1 MKAMTTLAIRRP
13 RTVLIAWAL
22 LFLVGALLALRLDG
36 VLSGGGFTNPRA
48 EALLA
53 QETVE
58 ETFDEAPN
66 QLVVVLDADVPLT
79 PSDVEHAIDLAT
91 DAGAETITTAFD
103 QPGLVSEDGRTMAI
117 IAGFTEGS
125 TAVQNIVPR
134 LQAALDDAGIPGEAF
149 VTGQPAL
156 DYQLNDH
163 SKADALRAEIIVFPV
178 LIVVLLFVFGSIMAT
193 FLPLLVAGSALM
205 ISLGFGTLATGVTEI
220 SNLYSNIVSMI
231 GLAVAVDYSLFII
244 KRFREELAA
253 GRSTPEA
260 ITVTMATAGHSVLF
274 SGIAVALALSAL
286 FVPQVMAL
294 TSIALGGVAVSLVA
308 LGVTMFVLPAGL
320 ALLGTRIDAGRIP
333 FGRRRRPAGTG
344 QHVVRSRI
352 RRPGLVGAAG
362 VAALAL
368 AAIPVLGLSLQSP
381 VASATVLPADDPARQ
396 GLELLERNVGQE
408 GLFPVDVIVTF
419 PEGTQPVDAL
429 EATATAS
436 AWIADLSGA
445 DTVLD
450 AASLAPLGG
459 SAAIALEAGETPPPL
474 QRLWHAD
481 DAGITVRLL
490 ATTAEGPDSVSAHA
504 LVSDIR
510 TGLVDR
516 LPHGA
521 DVAVTGATA
530 QGLDFDETIIQ
541 SIPLIAAIVLT
552 LTFLMLAFAWRSVI
566 LPALALVF
574 NLLVVGASLGVL
586 TLLQGW
592 MSDDPLNSVT
602 PVLLFAVMFGLS
614 MDYMVIIMSRMR
626 ELYRAG
632 MPFEQSVLQ
641 GAARTRTM
649 INSAALIMIAVFL
662 SFTTAQIS
670 IVREIGIGL
679 AIAVALDA
687 VVIRMLVMPSI
698 LRALGPRSFGRRTEP
713 SAPSTA
719 ADTGIPAPV
728 PALT

>member
-1 MKAMTTLAIRRP
+1 MKTMTTFAIRRP

-22 LFLVGALLALRLDG
+22 LFVVGALFALRLDG

-53 QETVE
+53 QQTVE

-66 QLVVVLDADVPLT
+66 QLVIVLDADAPLT
-79 PSDVEHAIDLAT
+79 PSDVNQAADLAT
-91 DAGAETITTAFD
+91 DAGAKTITTAFD
-103 QPGLVSEDGRTMAI
+103 QPDLGSADGRTMAV
-117 IAGFTEGS
+117 IAGFTQDS
-125 TAVQNIVPR
+125 TAVQNIAPR
-134 LQAALDDAGIPGEAF
+134 LQAALDDASIVAEAF

-156 DYQLNDH
+156 DYQLNAH

-178 LIVVLLFVFGSIMAT
+178 LIVVLLFVFGSIVAT
-193 FLPLLVAGSALM
+193 LLPLLVAGSALM
-205 ISLGFGTLATGVTEI
+205 ISLGFGTLATGVTDI

-260 ITVTMATAGHSVLF
+260 ITVTMSTAGHSVLF

-286 FVPQVMAL
+286 FVPRVMAL
-294 TSIALGGVAVSLVA
+294 TSIALGGVVVSLVA
-308 LGVTMFVLPAGL
+308 LGITMLVLPAGL
-320 ALLGTRIDAGRIP
+320 ALLGARIDAGRIP
-333 FGRRRRPAGTG
+333 VRLRRRTNDAGPG
-344 QHVVRSRI
+344 IVRSRI
-352 RRPGLVGAAG
+352 RRPGIVGAAG

-368 AAIPVLGLSLQSP
+368 AAIPILGLSLQSP
-381 VASATVLPADDPARQ
+381 VASATVLPTDDPARQ

-408 GLFPVDVIVTF
+408 GLFPVDAIVTF
-419 PEGTQPVDAL
+419 PAGTQPVDAL
-429 EATATAS
+429 DATATAS
-436 AWIADLSGA
+436 AWIAGRSGA
-445 DTVLD
+445 GTVLD
-450 AASLAPLGG
+450 AASFAPVGG
-459 SAAIALEAGETPPPL
+459 SAAIALEAGETPPQL
-474 QRLWHAD
+474 RRLWHSE
-481 DAGITVRLL
+481 DAEITVRLL

-504 LVSDIR
+504 LVGDIR
-510 TGLVDR
+510 AGLADQ
-516 LPHGA
+516 LPDGA
-521 DVAVTGATA
+521 HVAVTGATA

-541 SIPLIAAIVLT
+541 SIPPIAAIVLT

-592 MSDDPLNSVT
+592 VSDDPLNSVT

-687 VVIRMLVMPSI
+687 VIIRMLVMPSI
-698 LRALGPRSFGRRTEP
+698 LRALGPRSFAGRTEKA
-713 SAPSTA
+713 APPTA
-719 ADTGIPAPV
+719 ADTGTPAPV

>member
-1 MKAMTTLAIRRP
+1 MKAITALAIRRP

-22 LFLVGALLALRLDG
+22 LFVVGALLALRLDG

-53 QETVE
+53 QETIE

-66 QLVVVLDADVPLT
+66 QLVIVVDADAPLT
-79 PSDVEHAIDLAT
+79 PSDVARAADLTT
-91 DAGAETITTAFD
+91 DAGAETITTPFD
-103 QPGLVSEDGRTMAI
+103 QPELGSDDGRTMAI
-117 IAGFTEGS
+117 IAGFTQDS
-125 TAVQNIVPR
+125 TTVQNIVPK
-134 LQAALDDAGIPGEAF
+134 LQAALDESDIAGEAF

-156 DYQLNDH
+156 DYQLNAH

-178 LIVVLLFVFGSIMAT
+178 LIVVLLFVFGSVVAT
-193 FLPLLVAGSALM
+193 LLPLLVAGSALM

-244 KRFREELAA
+244 KRFREELGA
-253 GRSTPEA
+253 GRSTPDA
-260 ITVTMATAGHSVLF
+260 ITATMSTAGHSVLF

-286 FVPQVMAL
+286 FVPRVMAL
-294 TSIALGGVAVSLVA
+294 TSIALGGVVVSLVA
-308 LGVTMFVLPAGL
+308 LGVTMLVLPAGL
-320 ALLGTRIDAGRIP
+320 ALLGPRIDAGRIP
-333 FGRRRRPAGTG
+333 LLPRRRTPAPGRNIVT
-344 QHVVRSRI
+344 SRI

-362 VAALAL
+362 VAVLAL
-368 AAIPVLGLSLQSP
+368 AAIPVFGLSLQSP
-381 VASATVLPADDPARQ
+381 VASATVLPSDDPARQ
-396 GLELLERNVGQE
+396 GLELLERNIGQE

-419 PEGTQPVDAL
+419 PAGTDPADAL

-436 AWIADLSGA
+436 AWVADRAGA
-445 DTVLD
+445 DSVLD
-450 AASLAPLGG
+450 AASFAPLG
-459 SAAIALEAGETPPPL
+459 SPAATALEAGETPPQL

-481 DAGITVRLL
+481 DAGIAVRLL
-490 ATTAEGPDSVSAHA
+490 ATTADGPDSVSAHA

-510 TGLVDR
+510 SGLADQ
-516 LPHGA
+516 LPDGA
-521 DVAVTGATA
+521 RVAVTGATA
-530 QGLDFDETIIQ
+530 QGLDFDETIIE

-641 GAARTRTM
+641 GAARTRAM

-679 AIAVALDA
+679 AVAVALDA

-698 LRALGPRSFGRRTEP
+698 LRALGPRSFGRRAALIA
-713 SAPSTA
+713 APTA
-719 ADTGIPAPV
+719 AEVGAPTPAPV
-728 PALT
+728 LT